1 MSEKEKE
8 MREMVETLRKLPDHA
23 QEKIGYMIEGA
34 ALVSGAHEDERSGT
48 GSLCTGRMT
57 TTEFAP

>member
-34 ALVSGAHEDERSGT
+34 ALAEKYEEEEDKT
-48 GSLCTGRMT
+48 DD
-57 TTEFAP
+57 

>member
-34 ALVSGAHEDERSGT
+34 ALVSGADAEKSDKDG
-48 GSLCTGRMT
+48 G
-57 TTEFAP
+57 AA

>member
-23 QEKIGYMIEGA
+23 QEKIGC
-34 ALVSGAHEDERSGT
+34 GT
-48 GSLCTGRMT
+48 RWRRPAWRGPASRRKR
-57 TTEFAP
+57 